1 MWNFKVQFYS
11 NILSLVNNENWFK
24 TILGGE
30 KVKRLIEVILKV
42 AENYMDRANIIIAKN
57 YLTLEYFYYRNDERD
72 LYKTIEIQEFED
84 KLKII
89 IFPEKV
95 EKIINVNGID
105 DIILTLDKQSKAKK
119 HTQEEIKYI
128 KKKYVEGTKI
138 ELIKMYDLTNPIEEG
153 TKGEVDFVDDI
164 GTIHV
169 SWETGSSLGLVV
181 GTDEFKI
188 IGEDE

>member
-1 MWNFKVQFYS
+1 M
-11 NILSLVNNENWFK
+11 
-24 TILGGE
+24 
-30 KVKRLIEVILKV
+30 KRLIEVILKV

-95 EKIINVNGID
+95 EKIINVNDID

-128 KKKYVEGTKI
+128 KEKYVEGTKI

-153 TKGEVDFVDDI
+153 SKGVVDFVDDI

-188 IGEDE
+188 IGADEQ

>member
-1 MWNFKVQFYS
+1 M
-11 NILSLVNNENWFK
+11 
-24 TILGGE
+24 
-30 KVKRLIEVILKV
+30 KRLIEVILKV

-84 KLKII
+84 KLK
-89 IFPEKV
+89 
-95 EKIINVNGID
+95 
-105 DIILTLDKQSKAKK
+105 K

-138 ELIKMYDLTNPIEEG
+138 ELIKMYDLTNLIEEG